1 MLSLKSLSS
10 LHIPKSVSRYSNL
23 SDSQNRLAIN
33 NGSISIIEAIA
44 SYFTNNISDYTL
56 RLTKLVPS
64 VRTLLTTST
73 TVNGSDTTPIA
84 ITTDGTA
91 EFKLPVYANK
101 KYRFEAYIR
110 YNTTSGGTGIALSV
124 TGPSNTWW
132 GASIQSTAAN
142 GTVGN
147 GVGGGFNNVN
157 TVLIK
162 SAGSLST
169 TNNVAVITGYC
180 EPAADGNIALFFA
193 SEVSSSDIT
202 IQANSV
208 LIVQEVN

>member
-73 TVNGSDTTPIA
+73 TANSTTTPAA
-84 ITTDGTA
+84 ITIDGTA
-91 EFKLPVYANK
+91 EFKLPVSANK
-101 KYRFEAYIR
+101 KYRFESYVR
-110 YNTTSGGTGIALSV
+110 YNTAATTTGLSISV
-124 TGPSNTWW
+124 TGPSNIWW
-132 GASIQSTAAN
+132 GASMQSTAAN

-147 GVGGGFNNVN
+147 GSGGGFNNASSVVITSGGN
-157 TVLIK
+157 
-162 SAGSLST
+162 LST
-169 TNNVAVITGYC
+169 TDNIVFISGYC

-193 SEVSSSDIT
+193 SEVGSSAVT